1 MNAWRRFLAWLRLG
15 VLFARELVLSVQD
28 VVRTVLRPSRVDRSG
43 IVAVP
48 LDIRSEAGIALLAN
62 LVTLTPGTTSL
73 HVSDD
78 RSVLYVHALSLSDG
92 LVEQIKSGFE
102 KHVMEVLP

>member
-1 MNAWRRFLAWLRLG
+1 MSKPAKAIAWLRL
-15 VLFARELVLSVQD
+15 VLLFIRELVLSVRQ
-28 VVRTVLRPSRVDRSG
+28 VVSAVLHPARVERSG

-48 LDIRSEAGIALLAN
+48 LDVRSEAGIALLAN

-78 RSVLYVHALSLSDG
+78 RSVLYVHVMDLTDDVVS
-92 LVEQIKSGFE
+92 QIKSGFE
-102 KHVMEVLP
+102 KRVMEVLP